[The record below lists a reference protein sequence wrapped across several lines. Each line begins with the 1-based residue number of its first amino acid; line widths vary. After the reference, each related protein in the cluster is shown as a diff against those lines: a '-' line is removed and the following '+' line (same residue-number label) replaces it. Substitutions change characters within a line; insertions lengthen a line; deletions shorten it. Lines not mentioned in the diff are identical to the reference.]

1 MFGDAV
7 IGPAIGSIAFMPAV
21 VLTSKLVHRGLES
34 TTFALLA
41 GFSNFGGTVSSQIG
55 IFVTKASGVSTT
67 APCNFENLST
77 LVLVC
82 HCILPLFAVPLVFLL
97 IPNKLMTEPLEDEE
111 PPSTPTS
118 DVAADRPHAA

>member
-55 IFVTKASGVSTT
+55 IFVTKVPPPFSPPGLLVVCPFWELTG
-67 APCNFENLST
+67 
-77 LVLVC
+77 VLV
-82 HCILPLFAVPLVFLL
+82 F
-97 IPNKLMTEPLEDEE
+97 
-111 PPSTPTS
+111 
-118 DVAADRPHAA
+118 